1 MIAKLANKPHD
12 HRDVDFFRAYTSLK
26 LSNDTPVSRATN
38 LCPWW
43 YPPVTV
49 LTPDFLGNPEIPKK
63 RTFPP
68 PPEPAKTA
76 HSGWCRGAGCDG
88 AAYVARQ
95 KTHEDGETV
104 GLRCPR
110 CSTWTVESRKL
121 SRFSLFPSPTPPNS
135 GSSDVRTAQRGQLS
149 GSRRHPRNP
158 DEKSNVRLD
167 S

>member
-1 MIAKLANKPHD
+1 MIAKLANKPHS
-12 HRDVDFFRAYTSLK
+12 HRDVNFFHAYTSLK
-26 LSNDTPVSRATN
+26 LSNDTPVCRATN

-49 LTPDFLGNPEIPKK
+49 LTPDFLGNPEIPKNVLY
-63 RTFPP
+63 PP
-68 PPEPAKTA
+68 PLPEPAKTA

-95 KTHEDGETV
+95 KTHADGETV

-121 SRFSLFPSPTPPNS
+121 SRFSPFPSRTPPNS
-135 GSSDVRTAQRGQLS
+135 CSSDVQHSRAWRGFWCFFEV
-149 GSRRHPRNP
+149 P
-158 DEKSNVRLD
+158 DEENWTFC
-167 S
+167 